1 MMTAWR
7 KTGVL
12 VAAVSTCLWGC
23 SNAPSRTREAP
34 QEQAAPASDMRS
46 QLSRL
51 GGVYEWNDDVRGYVF
66 SDKLAIAEIV
76 REGSDAT
83 IDHLVECL
91 DDLAPSA
98 TTLKGQPVPTGVLCR
113 EALGQIIY
121 YEATAPNGDIA
132 AKWPGNIEPTAT
144 GADLQAAKRAWREV
158 VAKKL
163 YRRL

>member
-1 MMTAWR
+1 MITVWR
-7 KTGVL
+7 KTCVF
-12 VAAVSTCLWGC
+12 VAAVSTNWGC
-23 SNAPSRTREAP
+23 FNAPSRTGEGSR
-34 QEQAAPASDMRS
+34 EQAVSAQEIRS

-51 GGVYEWNDDVRGYVF
+51 GGRYEWNDAVQSYVF
-66 SDKLAIAEIV
+66 TDKQAIAEIV
-76 REGSDAT
+76 GEGSIAT
-83 IDHLVECL
+83 IDQLVECL
-91 DDLAPSA
+91 DDQTRSA
-98 TTLKGQPVPTGVLCR
+98 TVLKGKQLPTGVLCR

-121 YEATAPNGDIA
+121 YETTGPNGDIA